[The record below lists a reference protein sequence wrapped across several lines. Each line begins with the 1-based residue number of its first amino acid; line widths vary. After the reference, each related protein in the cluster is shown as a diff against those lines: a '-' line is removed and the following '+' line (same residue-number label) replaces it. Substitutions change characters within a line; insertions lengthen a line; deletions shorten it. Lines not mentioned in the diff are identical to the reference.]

1 MSEKVLIVDDDL
13 ETLRLVGLMLQRQGF
28 QIVAANNGTQ
38 AMGMA
43 RTEKPAIIVLDIMMP
58 DIDGYEVTRQLR
70 KDPDTS
76 NIPIILFTAKS
87 QTEDKLTGYEAGA
100 DDYLTKPI
108 HPAEL
113 VAKIKKLLEIGRS
126 RETTSNIHGY
136 TIGVLAAKGGSCVS
150 TVTLNLALTHHLKT
164 KEENIAAELRPSQ
177 GTWAL
182 EMGFPNPEGLNNL
195 LRMKPIEL
203 TVQRVQEQLTPTTRG
218 IKLLMAS
225 YKPKDAELISAGLA
239 LTEIVQRLS
248 QIGSTVFLDIGTGF
262 IPNIEK
268 IASFCDEIILLIEPN
283 PLSVNRSKLLMDM
296 LIELSFGKSKFLT
309 IVQCNRV
316 GAAIQMTNPQMVDV
330 LKQPIIH
337 LIPPV
342 PEQAFNAFSK
352 SIPLIEL
359 QPNSLHNQQYEKI
372 IDAIIEHKK
381 K

>member
-113 VAKIKKLLEIGRS
+113 VAKIKKLLEIGGS
-126 RETTSNIHGY
+126 REATPNVHGY
-136 TIGVLAAKGGSCVS
+136 TIGVIAAKGGSCVS
-150 TVTLNLALTHHLKT
+150 TVTLNLALTYHSKT

-195 LRMKPIEL
+195 LRTKPNEL
-203 TVQRVQEQLTPTTRG
+203 SVQRVQEQLTPTTRG
-218 IKLLMAS
+218 IS
-225 YKPKDAELISAGLA
+225 Y
-239 LTEIVQRLS
+239 
-248 QIGSTVFLDIGTGF
+248 
-262 IPNIEK
+262 
-268 IASFCDEIILLIEPN
+268 
-283 PLSVNRSKLLMDM
+283 
-296 LIELSFGKSKFLT
+296 
-309 IVQCNRV
+309 
-316 GAAIQMTNPQMVDV
+316 
-330 LKQPIIH
+330 
-337 LIPPV
+337 
-342 PEQAFNAFSK
+342 
-352 SIPLIEL
+352 
-359 QPNSLHNQQYEKI
+359 
-372 IDAIIEHKK
+372 
-381 K
+381 

>member
-1 MSEKVLIVDDDL
+1 MSDKVLIVDDDL

-70 KDPDTS
+70 KDPDTA

-126 RETTSNIHGY
+126 REATPNVHGY
-136 TIGVLAAKGGSCVS
+136 TIGVIAAKGGSCVS
-150 TVTLNLALTHHLKT
+150 TVTLNLALAYHSKT
-164 KEENIAAELRPSQ
+164 KEETIAAELRPSQ

-195 LRMKPIEL
+195 LRAKPNEL
-203 TVQRVQEQLTPTTRG
+203 SVQRVQEQLTPTTRG

-225 YKPKDAELISAGLA
+225 YKPKDAELISSGLA
-239 LTEIVQRLS
+239 FTEIVQRLS
-248 QIGSTVFLDIGTGF
+248 QIGSTVLLDIGTGF
-262 IPNIEK
+262 FPNIEK
-268 IASFCDEIILLIEPN
+268 IASLCDEIILLIEPN
-283 PLSVNRSKLLMDM
+283 PLSVNRSRLLLDM
-296 LIELSFGKSKFLT
+296 LMELSFGKSKFLT

-337 LIPPV
+337 MIPPV

-359 QPNSLHNQQYEKI
+359 QPNSLHNQQYEKL
-372 IDAIIEHKK
+372 IDSIIEHKK

>member
-87 QTEDKLTGYEAGA
+87 QTEDKLTGYDAGA

-126 RETTSNIHGY
+126 RIATSNIRGY
-136 TIGVLAAKGGSCVS
+136 TVGVLAAKGGSCVS
-150 TVTLNLALTHHLKT
+150 TVALNLALAYHQKT
-164 KEENIAAELRPSQ
+164 KEEIIAAELRPSQ

-195 LRMKPIEL
+195 LRTKPNEL
-203 TVQRVQEQLTPTTRG
+203 TTQLIQNQLTPTTRG

-225 YKPKDAELISAGLA
+225 YKPKDAELISSSLA
-239 LTEIVQRLS
+239 FTEVVQRLT
-248 QIGSTVFLDIGTGF
+248 QLGSTVFLDIGTGF
-262 IPNIEK
+262 LPNFEK
-268 IASFCDEIILLIEPN
+268 IASSCNEIILLIEPN
-283 PLSVNRSKLLMDM
+283 PLSVNRSRLLVD
-296 LIELSFGKSKFLT
+296 LLVELGFGKSKFLT

-352 SIPLIEL
+352 NIPLIEL

-372 IDAIIEHKK
+372 VDSIIEHKK